1 MQRLEEL
8 GAERSVSEEARPR
21 VRAAALH
28 AEPGGGADSLG
39 RRLAGLVMQPHRLN
53 ILRGILAFSIL
64 LHREPL
70 LAQLRRDGQLPRRRA
85 VVQVLIV
92 LSWPL
97 LTAIGLYGY
106 RLYKQ
111 GRYRDAHVHLLIYS
125 LTGLITPLHFVYGS
139 PDIPAFWYATIFT
152 DFLAGASIVAF
163 VVWSASRPAPRRLR
177 PSSPAR

>member
-1 MQRLEEL
+1 
-8 GAERSVSEEARPR
+8 
-21 VRAAALH
+21 
-28 AEPGGGADSLG
+28 
-39 RRLAGLVMQPHRLN
+39 MQPYRLN

-64 LHREPL
+64 STAAHYSHNFVEMDSYP
-70 LAQLRRDGQLPRRRA
+70 GGGPM
-85 VVQVLIV
+85 VQVLIV

-152 DFLAGASIVAF
+152 DFIAGASIVAF
-163 VVWSASRPAPRRLR
+163 VVWLASRPAPRPLR
-177 PSSPAR
+177 PSVPAR

>member
-1 MQRLEEL
+1 
-8 GAERSVSEEARPR
+8 
-21 VRAAALH
+21 VR
-28 AEPGGGADSLG
+28 
-39 RRLAGLVMQPHRLN
+39 
-53 ILRGILAFSIL
+53 
-64 LHREPL
+64 
-70 LAQLRRDGQLPRRRA
+70 
-85 VVQVLIV
+85 VLIV

-106 RLYKQ
+106 RLYAQ

-152 DFLAGASIVAF
+152 DFIAGASIVAF

-177 PSSPAR
+177 PSAPAR

>member
-1 MQRLEEL
+1 MD
-8 GAERSVSEEARPR
+8 SY
-21 VRAAALH
+21 
-28 AEPGGGADSLG
+28 PGGG
-39 RRLAGLVMQPHRLN
+39 P
-53 ILRGILAFSIL
+53 
-64 LHREPL
+64 
-70 LAQLRRDGQLPRRRA
+70 

-139 PDIPAFWYATIFT
+139 PDIPALWYATIFT
-152 DFLAGASIVAF
+152 DFIAGASIVAF
-163 VVWSASRPAPRRLR
+163 VAWSASRPAPLR
-177 PSSPAR
+177 PRPSAPGAMTRLK

>member
-1 MQRLEEL
+1 MQPYR
-8 GAERSVSEEARPR
+8 R
-21 VRAAALH
+21 
-28 AEPGGGADSLG
+28 
-39 RRLAGLVMQPHRLN
+39 RRLAV
-53 ILRGILAFSIL
+53 LRVLLAFSIL
-64 LHREPL
+64 STAGHYSHNFVEMDSYP
-70 LAQLRRDGQLPRRRA
+70 GGGP

-111 GRYRDAHVHLLIYS
+111 GRLRDAHVHLLIYS

-139 PDIPAFWYATIFT
+139 PDIAPLWYATIFT

-163 VVWSASRPAPRRLR
+163 VAWSASRPAPLR
-177 PSSPAR
+177 PHPSSPAQSRG

>member
-1 MQRLEEL
+1 
-8 GAERSVSEEARPR
+8 
-21 VRAAALH
+21 
-28 AEPGGGADSLG
+28 
-39 RRLAGLVMQPHRLN
+39 MQPYRLN
-53 ILRGILAFSIL
+53 ILKGILAFSVL
-64 LHREPL
+64 STAGHYSHNFVEMDSYP
-70 LAQLRRDGQLPRRRA
+70 GGGP

-106 RLYKQ
+106 RLYAQ

-177 PSSPAR
+177 PSSQAR